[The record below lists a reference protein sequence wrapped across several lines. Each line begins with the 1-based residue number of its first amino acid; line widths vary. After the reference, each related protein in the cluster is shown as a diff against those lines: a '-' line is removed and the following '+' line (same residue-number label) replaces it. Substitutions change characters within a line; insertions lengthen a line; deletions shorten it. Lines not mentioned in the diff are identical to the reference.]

1 MVPWSTGRV
10 SSSSGEPGWSAVAV
24 HTEVTAAVTAYC
36 PDVAKQPRCGCPL
49 TGIIISPALDGDM
62 PWLASEVE
70 VKRPE
75 PKKELADPD
84 SELAGLDPWLL
95 RQVARVVESP
105 QSSEKKK
112 ECTLFSDG
120 PAGGANEKVGR
131 PMPELLDPRG
141 GMGHA
146 VRRQTFGRAE
156 AFSSVEAMELVKALG
171 SKGPRLSH
179 ILDKICNAARMDA
192 NNAALLTELGAVH
205 AVLSQLKSH
214 RHDFLIHSKMAYA
227 LDILFNWIMREV
239 PEEEA
244 LSNSL
249 HRLFREA
256 TSF

>member
-1 MVPWSTGRV
+1 MCVGPRSFHSSTKKRYSGRKQ
-10 SSSSGEPGWSAVAV
+10 SFPSLA
-24 HTEVTAAVTAYC
+24 TAPAT
-36 PDVAKQPRCGCPL
+36 PFICGP
-49 TGIIISPALDGDM
+49 
-62 PWLASEVE
+62 
-70 VKRPE
+70 
-75 PKKELADPD
+75 
-84 SELAGLDPWLL
+84 
-95 RQVARVVESP
+95 
-105 QSSEKKK
+105 
-112 ECTLFSDG
+112 
-120 PAGGANEKVGR
+120 
-131 PMPELLDPRG
+131 LLDQILQQ
-141 GMGHA
+141 
-146 VRRQTFGRAE
+146 QTNR
-156 AFSSVEAMELVKALG
+156 KH
-171 SKGPRLSH
+171 PH

>member
-1 MVPWSTGRV
+1 MVPWSTGRD
-10 SSSSGEPGWSAVAV
+10 SSSGEPGWSAVAV
-24 HTEVTAAVTAYC
+24 DTEVTAAVTAYC
-36 PDVAKQPRCGCPL
+36 PGLAKQPRSGCPL
-49 TGIIISPALDGDM
+49 TGIIMSALDGDM
-62 PWLASEVE
+62 PWLASEVK

-75 PKKELADPD
+75 PKKKELADPD
-84 SELAGLDPWLL
+84 
-95 RQVARVVESP
+95 
-105 QSSEKKK
+105 
-112 ECTLFSDG
+112 CTLFSG

-146 VRRQTFGRAE
+146 VRRQTFGPAE
-156 AFSSVEAMELVKALG
+156 ALSSVEAMELVKALE

-192 NNAALLTELGAVH
+192 NNAALLTELGALH
-205 AVLSQLKSH
+205 ALISQLKSH

-239 PEEEA
+239 PEEET